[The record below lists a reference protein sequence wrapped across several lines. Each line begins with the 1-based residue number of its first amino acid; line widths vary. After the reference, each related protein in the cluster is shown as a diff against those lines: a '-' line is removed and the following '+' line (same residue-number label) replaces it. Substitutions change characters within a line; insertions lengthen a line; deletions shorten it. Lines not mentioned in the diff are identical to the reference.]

1 MHGWFDKSSSSSE
14 APDGS
19 EEQSPASESS
29 HQFREGLGDHL
40 KARAELLALEASE
53 AREIL
58 IRRGSLTVAATVL
71 LVFAYALV
79 LVTVI
84 SLLGRWVETLSS
96 QFNGLGWQ
104 ITALMAGF
112 LHLTLS
118 LLLFRK
124 LRKKRSFNLF
134 EFTRA
139 EIKKD
144 GEWLNQGKNCSNANE
159 SSS

>member
-1 MHGWFDKSSSSSE
+1 MPGWFDKSGSSSE
-14 APDGS
+14 APTED
-19 EEQSPASESS
+19 EEQSPARKSS

-40 KARAELLALEASE
+40 KARAELLAVEASE
-53 AREIL
+53 AREL
-58 IRRGSLTVAATVL
+58 LVRRGSLAVAATIL

-79 LVTVI
+79 LITVI
-84 SLLGRWVETLSS
+84 SLLGRWVESLSS
-96 QFNGLGWQ
+96 QLNGLGWQ
-104 ITALMAGF
+104 ITALVAGF

-124 LRKKRSFNLF
+124 LKRKQELNLF

-144 GEWLNQGKNCSNANE
+144 GKWLNQGKNSSNENE